1 MFRLTRGVWK
11 TSRMS
16 ANETTLKQLWP
27 QSSDF
32 AVVAELVRDGLVES
46 RHWGM
51 AALVGPDGKVI
62 DEIGKSKRLI
72 FPRSSVKPLQA
83 VAAKRAGLKL
93 SGAQLAITCGSHQG
107 TKAHAKLVQEILEG
121 AGLGLDS
128 LQCPVAWPGSVEAAL
143 EAGSQKREYFN
154 CSGKH
159 AGFLAASVAAGF
171 STDTYLSPEHPLQ
184 KLITEVIEEYSGEK
198 VLFTTA
204 DGCGAPLHTVT
215 VEGLARAIGKFTATE
230 TEIADA
236 MIGNAWAVDGVGTA
250 DTLLMEAGFVAKL
263 GAEGVFV
270 IGTKDGHGV
279 AVKIADGQL
288 RAAPLVAMGLLHKH
302 GLMPTKVYEELFDKI
317 AQKVTGGS
325 KVTGQ
330 LKITN

>member
-1 MFRLTRGVWK
+1 
-11 TSRMS
+11 MS
-16 ANETTLKQLWP
+16 ANDLTLQLLWP
-27 QSSDF
+27 KASDF

-46 RHWGM
+46 RHWGI

-62 DEIGKSKRLI
+62 DEIGKGKRLI

-83 VAAKRAGLKL
+83 VAARRVGLKL
-93 SGAQLAITCGSHQG
+93 SGAQLAITTGSHQG
-107 TKAHAKLVQEILEG
+107 TADHAKLVEEILTN
-121 AGLGLDS
+121 AGLKLEN
-128 LQCPVAWPGSVEAAL
+128 LQCPVAWPAGVEAAL
-143 EAGSQKREYFN
+143 AAGTQKREYFN

-159 AGFLAASVAAGF
+159 AGFLAASAAAGF
-171 STDTYLSPEHPLQ
+171 PTDTYLSPEHPLQ

-215 VEGLARAIGKFTATE
+215 VEGLARAIGKFTATD
-230 TEIADA
+230 TEIVDA
-236 MIGNAWAVDGVGTA
+236 MLANAWAVDGHGTA

-270 IGTKDGHGV
+270 IGTRDGHGV
-279 AVKIADGQL
+279 AVKIADGNL

-302 GLMPTKVYEELFDKI
+302 GLIETALFEELFEKI
-317 AQKVTGGS
+317 SQKVTGGS
-325 KVTGQ
+325 KVTGR
-330 LKITN
+330 LEITN

>member
-1 MFRLTRGVWK
+1 
-11 TSRMS
+11 MS
-16 ANETTLKQLWP
+16 VNETTLQLLWP
-27 QSSDF
+27 NSGDF

-46 RHWGM
+46 RHWGI

-83 VAAKRAGLKL
+83 VAARRVGLKL

-107 TKAHAKLVQEILEG
+107 SPAHAKLVEEILVG
-121 AGLGLDS
+121 AGLSLDN

-171 STDTYLSPEHPLQ
+171 PTDTYLSPEHPLQ

-215 VEGLARAIGKFTATE
+215 VEGLARAIGKFTATD
-230 TEIADA
+230 TEIVDA
-236 MIGNAWAVDGVGTA
+236 MLGNAWAVDGHGTA
-250 DTLLMEAGFVAKL
+250 DTLLMEAGYVAKL

-270 IGTKDGHGV
+270 IGTKEGHGV
-279 AVKIADGQL
+279 AVKIADGNL
-288 RAAPLVAMGLLHKH
+288 RAAPLVAMGLLHKN
-302 GLMPTKVYEELFDKI
+302 GLMPTPLYEELFGKI
-317 AQKVTGGS
+317 SQKVTGGQ
-325 KVTGQ
+325 KVTGR
-330 LKITN
+330 LEITN

>member
-1 MFRLTRGVWK
+1 
-11 TSRMS
+11 MS
-16 ANETTLKQLWP
+16 AKDLTLELLWP
-27 QSSDF
+27 KASDF
-32 AVVAELVRDGLVES
+32 AIVAELVRDGLVES
-46 RHWGM
+46 RHWGI

-83 VAAKRAGLKL
+83 VAARRVGLQL
-93 SGAQLAITCGSHQG
+93 SGAQLAITTGSHQG
-107 TKAHAKLVQEILEG
+107 TAEHAKLVEEILLG
-121 AGLGLDS
+121 AGLSLEN
-128 LQCPVAWPGSVEAAL
+128 LQCPVAWPAGVEAAL
-143 EAGSQKREYFN
+143 AAGTQKREYFN

-159 AGFLAASVAAGF
+159 AGFLAASVAAGYP
-171 STDTYLSPEHPLQ
+171 TKNYLSPEHPLQ

-204 DGCGAPLHTVT
+204 DGCGAPLHTLT
-215 VEGLARAIGKFTATE
+215 VEGLARAIGKFTATD
-230 TEIADA
+230 TEIVDA
-236 MIGNAWAVDGVGTA
+236 MLANAWAVDGHGTA

-279 AVKIADGQL
+279 AVKIADGNL

-302 GLMPTKVYEELFDKI
+302 GLIETSLFEELFEKI
-317 AQKVTGGS
+317 SQKVTGGS
-325 KVTGQ
+325 TVTGR
-330 LKITN
+330 LEITN

>member
-1 MFRLTRGVWK
+1 M
-11 TSRMS
+11 TS
-16 ANETTLKQLWP
+16 NNTTLQLLWP
-27 QSSDF
+27 HSSDF
-32 AVVAELVRDGLVES
+32 AVVAELIRDGLVES

-83 VAAKRAGLKL
+83 VAARRAGLNL

-107 TKAHAKLVQEILEG
+107 TEDHAKLVEEILVG
-121 AGLGLDS
+121 AGLELEA

-143 EAGSQKREYFN
+143 KAGSQKREYFN

-171 STDTYLSPEHPLQ
+171 STDNYLSQEHPLQ

-215 VEGLARAIGKFTATE
+215 VEGLARAIGKFTATD
-230 TEIADA
+230 TDIVDA
-236 MIGNAWAVDGVGTA
+236 MLGNAWAVDGHGTA
-250 DTLLMEAGFVAKL
+250 DTLLMEAGYIAKL

-270 IGTKDGHGV
+270 IGTRDGHGV
-279 AVKIADGQL
+279 AVKIADGNL

-302 GLMPTKVYEELFDKI
+302 GLMETALFDELFEKI
-317 AQKVTGGS
+317 SPKVTGGH
-325 KVTGQ
+325 KVTGR
-330 LKITN
+330 LEITN

>member
-1 MFRLTRGVWK
+1 
-11 TSRMS
+11 MS
-16 ANETTLKQLWP
+16 SNDTTLQLLWP
-27 QSSDF
+27 KSSDF

-51 AALVGPDGKVI
+51 AALVGSDGKLI

-83 VAAKRAGLKL
+83 VAARRAGLKL
-93 SGAQLAITCGSHQG
+93 EGAQLAITCGSHQG
-107 TKAHAKLVQEILEG
+107 TMAHAKLVEEILVG
-121 AGLGLDS
+121 AGLDLAA

-143 EAGSQKREYFN
+143 EAGTQKREYFN

-171 STDTYLSPEHPLQ
+171 PTDTYLTPEHPLQ
-184 KLITEVIEEYSGEK
+184 KLITEVIEEYVGEK

-215 VEGLARAIGKFTATE
+215 VEGLARAIGKFTSTD
-230 TEIADA
+230 TEIVDA
-236 MIGNAWAVDGVGTA
+236 MLGNAWAVDGHGTA
-250 DTLLMEAGFVAKL
+250 DTLLMEAGYVAKL

-270 IGTKDGHGV
+270 IGTREGHGV
-279 AVKIADGQL
+279 AVKIADGNL

-302 GLMPTKVYEELFDKI
+302 GLIETSVYEELFEKI

-325 KVTGQ
+325 KVTGR
-330 LKITN
+330 LEITN